1 MGRECEFEEVGQ
13 KEGGDKPGNEGFDC
27 ELIEHGA
34 DLRRFRI
41 VADTGFAVDDDSR
54 FVLDGLGE
62 VFGFEDIES
71 LGFRIREQGGA
82 AGATE
87 DAPGGILIVCFSV
100 DFLYDAELGG
110 FNLGC
115 VGGVL
120 DESGDFGGL
129 LCQVGLGDAEE
140 VLPER
145 AGEGIGEVAG
155 HDGVMVGYGDFEH
168 DGIRQNSDLGVF
180 EEDVFGA
187 HFVELGAINH
197 AGFRDDEAEDFAGHE
212 EFGDLGARRRVFCGE
227 DGCAAVD
234 VCAEEENQP
243 AGEQH
248 DERHENRAGAD
259 GPLPT
264 AVNA

>member
-1 MGRECEFEEVGQ
+1 MYQANQAYAQVASVLPWLSKIGVPVLFGLLMALAVGSV
-13 KEGGDKPGNEGFDC
+13 
-27 ELIEHGA
+27 
-34 DLRRFRI
+34 I
-41 VADTGFAVDDDSR
+41 V
-54 FVLDGLGE
+54 
-62 VFGFEDIES
+62 
-71 LGFRIREQGGA
+71 
-82 AGATE
+82 
-87 DAPGGILIVCFSV
+87 GGI
-100 DFLYDAELGG
+100 
-110 FNLGC
+110 N
-115 VGGVL
+115 
-120 DESGDFGGL
+120 
-129 LCQVGLGDAEE
+129 
-140 VLPER
+140 R
-145 AGEGIGEVAG
+145 IGEVAG

-248 DERHENRAGAD
+248 DERHENRA
-259 GPLPT
+259 
-264 AVNA
+264 